1 MENSILKLTHRG
13 NFLNR
18 KMASQINNI
27 SVLFWLVALTVI
39 LSEVHL
45 TSSLPRHKDSR
56 IVTLGKYI
64 EKKDFTLPLPLVY
77 FLFMKYVED
86 FPRSLSFYSSWQKR
100 FVYATC

>member
-27 SVLFWLVALTVI
+27 SVLIWLVALTLI

-64 EKKDFTLPLPLVY
+64 ERRNLEILLNFYLKFT
-77 FLFMKYVED
+77 FF
-86 FPRSLSFYSSWQKR
+86 S
-100 FVYATC
+100 